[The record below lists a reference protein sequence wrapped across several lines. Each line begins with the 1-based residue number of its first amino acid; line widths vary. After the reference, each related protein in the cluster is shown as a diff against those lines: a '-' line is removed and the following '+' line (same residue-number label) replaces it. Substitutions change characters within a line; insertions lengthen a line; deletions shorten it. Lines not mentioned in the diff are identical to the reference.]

1 MITKG
6 KIEKDIAR
14 IKALMMLGSK
24 REKALLAA
32 IRHDCFHCLNLIAQL
47 GEEVYD
53 KQHELATTMLQ
64 KYDTAMEAIRKAWLK
79 NEIIES
85 RKKELESEVLKQYK
99 PDKLRHQIRF
109 LNYILGNAEIIP
121 QDFLT
126 SMKAVSQTEHHGSK
140 QKRSAQ

>member
-1 MITKG
+1 MITEAR
-6 KIEKDIAR
+6 IQKDIAR
-14 IKALMMLGSK
+14 IETLMMLGSK
-24 REKALLAA
+24 REKALLAT
-32 IRHDCFHCLNLIAQL
+32 IRHDCFRCLNLIDQL
-47 GEEVYD
+47 GEEVYE

-64 KYDTAMEAIRKAWLK
+64 KYDLAMEAIRKSWLK

-85 RKKELESEVLKQYK
+85 IKKELESEVLKQYK

-109 LNYILGNAEIIP
+109 LNYLLGNAEIIP
-121 QDFLT
+121 QNLLT